1 MLVNCLR
8 GLGAMLVL
16 AHLGGCALP
25 CGVPGGLCAP
35 PQPNTSILAR
45 LPPPEPAAP
54 NAPTGPDV
62 RQNHALAAEAASSGA
77 ATGAAQVR
85 IALLLPLESPDLGAP
100 AAAIRDGFMTAWQ
113 LDQAGVQVDLVPTAD
128 DVQDTLSAYQ
138 RAAGQHDIVVGPLAR
153 PAVNAVASA
162 NVARTTIALNHP
174 DAGVSLPPRML
185 TIGLS
190 IEDEARQAAEWA
202 VREHPDGR
210 ALVLAGSQAWQQ
222 RMARA
227 FEQRWSELGRN
238 SHLSELPAD
247 GSRVDTDAIDL
258 VRTQMEVDPPELIF
272 AALDA
277 AQLRQVRAVLGTA
290 TTCYAASPANPG
302 RGDGGAASELDGV
315 RLLDVPWEVQPDHQ
329 AVMVYPR
336 RLDSGHTLDIDRLY
350 ALGIDAYRVA
360 LALARHP
367 DAPVSLDGVTG
378 KLDASLGSTSSFQR
392 TEAMVIYREGSFE
405 APQASR

>member
-1 MLVNCLR
+1 
-8 GLGAMLVL
+8 
-16 AHLGGCALP
+16 
-25 CGVPGGLCAP
+25 
-35 PQPNTSILAR
+35 
-45 LPPPEPAAP
+45 
-54 NAPTGPDV
+54 
-62 RQNHALAAEAASSGA
+62 
-77 ATGAAQVR
+77 
-85 IALLLPLESPDLGAP
+85 
-100 AAAIRDGFMTAWQ
+100 
-113 LDQAGVQVDLVPTAD
+113 
-128 DVQDTLSAYQ
+128 
-138 RAAGQHDIVVGPLAR
+138 
-153 PAVNAVASA
+153 
-162 NVARTTIALNHP
+162 
-174 DAGVSLPPRML
+174 ML

-222 RMARA
+222 RMAHA
-227 FEQRWSELGRN
+227 FEQRWSELGHN
-238 SHLSELPAD
+238 SHLAELPAD

-258 VRTQMEVDPPELIF
+258 VRTQMEVDPPDLIF

-290 TTCYAASPANPG
+290 TACYAASPANPG

-336 RLDSGHTLDIDRLY
+336 RIDSAHTLDIDRLY

-367 DAPVSLDGVTG
+367 DVPVSLDGVTG
-378 KLDASLGSTSSFQR
+378 KLDASLGSTPSFQR
-392 TEAMVIYREGSFE
+392 TEAMVIYREGTFE